1 MLKTKERCKEKFEF
15 LEEKLTHLV
24 TMTHFGTHL
33 CFPIKPKE
41 GIDIKEIATSSHNK
55 TSKAKRDILYN
66 MIDEGANFK
75 ILKTKHCNLWTKNIK

>member
-1 MLKTKERCKEKFEF
+1 
-15 LEEKLTHLV
+15 
-24 TMTHFGTHL
+24 MTHFGTHL

-75 ILKTKHCNLWTKNIK
+75 ILKTKHYNLWTKIFNKIKAADNQPEFVQLINIRERYKK

>member
-1 MLKTKERCKEKFEF
+1 MK
-15 LEEKLTHLV
+15 
-24 TMTHFGTHL
+24 HFGTHL

-75 ILKTKHCNLWTKNIK
+75 ILKTKHCNLWTKILNKIKAADNQPEFVQLINIRERYKK